1 MSKRFNKNNSV
12 KFQLVHRSHQD
23 SRYYDTDA
31 SSSVLVPIENKN
43 QQRKEKLRTQTT
55 EELKDIENQLK
66 NDEGKAANYGI
77 TFDDSEYDYLQ
88 HLKPIGSG
96 DGIFISRKDENNKN
110 NTKNKFK
117 NNKLSQLLSGD
128 MLPSEEREYDYQE
141 QQDVPDEIKGFK
153 PDLNP
158 DLREALVA
166 LEDENYLDEDQ
177 DIDEID
183 VFDELLGDGSRKTEI
198 SLRDYDNLN
207 YDLDYDNYQDDDY
220 QDEDW
225 DYDNFNDEDY
235 EFEGIQNENNNNSSS
250 TNNKQ
255 TAKEFNWEKDFQK
268 YKKTQGRKVNE
279 FDSDN
284 EFDDDEEEDDDD
296 DDIVGDLP
304 NIGEKSLKSSNTRS
318 SKKKAKRKKG
328 ATTDT
333 SSYSMSS
340 SALCRTEQ
348 MTIIDDK
355 FDILKEQYDN
365 IDDDEDNDD
374 YQPFNLEEERDD
386 FMDLVDDFLDNYQL
400 EKRGRRIVK
409 KNDEM
414 EKYRAAAIDATS
426 DNSKFKNKKS
436 SNLSDKLKDLSI

>member
-1 MSKRFNKNNSV
+1 MSKAFNKTNSV

-23 SRYYDTDA
+23 SKYYDTDA
-31 SSSVLVPIENKN
+31 SSSVLVPIIDKN
-43 QQRKEKLRTQTT
+43 QQRKEFRAIDAEDLAA
-55 EELKDIENQLK
+55 DVANQLSK
-66 NDEGKAANYGI
+66 DEGKASNYGI

-96 DGIFISRKDENNKN
+96 QGVFISKKENPKEIAMNKN
-110 NTKNKFK
+110 K
-117 NNKLSQLLSGD
+117 KLSTLLANIE
-128 MLPSEEREYDYQE
+128 MLPGEEIKYDYQT

-166 LEDENYLDEDQ
+166 LEDENYLDQNQ

-183 VFDELLGDGSRKTEI
+183 VFDELLGGNGKKHEI
-198 SLRDYDNLN
+198 SLRDYDQ
-207 YDLDYDNYQDDDY
+207 YDDDNYNDTYYDDDY
-220 QDEDW
+220 QDNDW
-225 DYDNFNDEDY
+225 DYDNFDDAEY
-235 EFEGIQNENNNNSSS
+235 EFEGVEGSKLDEPSN
-250 TNNKQ
+250 
-255 TAKEFNWEKDFQK
+255 FNWEKDFAK
-268 YKKTQGRKVNE
+268 FKKTQGRKVNE

-284 EFDDDEEEDDDD
+284 EFDGSDEDDDD
-296 DDIVGDLP
+296 DDLVGDLP
-304 NIGEKSLKSSNTRS
+304 NIGEKGLKSSNTKS

-365 IDDDEDNDD
+365 MDDEDEDNE
-374 YQPFNLEEERDD
+374 YQPFDLANERDD

-400 EKRGRRIVK
+400 EKRGRRVVK
-409 KNDEM
+409 KNEEM
-414 EKYRAAAIDATS
+414 EKYREAAMSVTK
-426 DNSKFKNKKS
+426 DNSRVKNRNNIKKGDS
-436 SNLSDKLKDLSI
+436 LINKMDKLSI

>member
-1 MSKRFNKNNSV
+1 MSKGFNKNNSV

-23 SRYYDTDA
+23 SKYYDPDA
-31 SSSVLVPIENKN
+31 PESVLVPIQNKN
-43 QQRKEKLRTQTT
+43 QLRKEKLRTQTT
-55 EELKDIENQLK
+55 EELEDIAKQLK
-66 NDEGKAANYGI
+66 KDEGKAANYGI
-77 TFDDSEYDYLQ
+77 TFDDSEYNYLQ
-88 HLKPIGSG
+88 HLKAMGSG
-96 DGIFISRKDENNKN
+96 DGVFISKKENENV
-110 NTKNKFK
+110 KNKHK
-117 NNKLSQLLSGD
+117 NTKLSQLLGD
-128 MLPSEEREYDYQE
+128 MLPSEEVKYDYQQ

-166 LEDENYLDEDQ
+166 LEDDNYLDEDQ

-183 VFDELLGDGSRKTEI
+183 VFQELLGDGKRQNEI
-198 SLRDYDNLN
+198 SLREYDQLDDGFDGEYYDDY
-207 YDLDYDNYQDDDY
+207 YQDDD
-220 QDEDW
+220 W
-225 DYDNFNDEDY
+225 DLDNFDDQEY
-235 EFEGIQNENNNNSSS
+235 EFEGIEGGKAEGSEN
-250 TNNKQ
+250 
-255 TAKEFNWEKDFQK
+255 FNWEKDFNK
-268 YKKTQGRKVNE
+268 YKKTKGRQVDE

-284 EFDDDEEEDDDD
+284 EFDEDDDED
-296 DDIVGDLP
+296 DDEDEDDVVGDLP
-304 NIGEKSLKSSNTRS
+304 NIGDKSLKSSNTRS

-355 FDILKEQYDN
+355 FDVLKEQYDN
-365 IDDDEDNDD
+365 IDEEDDDD

-414 EKYRAAAIDATS
+414 EKYRAAAIDATN
-426 DNSKFKNKKS
+426 DNSKFKNKKGDS
-436 SNLSDKLKDLSI
+436 LSDKLKGLSI